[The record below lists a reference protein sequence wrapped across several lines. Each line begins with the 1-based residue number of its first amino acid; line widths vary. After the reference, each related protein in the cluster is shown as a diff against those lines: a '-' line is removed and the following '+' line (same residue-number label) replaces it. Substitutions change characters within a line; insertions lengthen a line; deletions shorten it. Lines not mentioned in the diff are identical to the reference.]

1 MAATETGGAERVSL
15 GIQAAVYATGIFA
28 NSGTVVVWVLMPLW
42 LVSLEASP
50 FEVGIAIGWRSVL
63 PFFLAIPGG
72 AAMDRVGVK
81 RLVLV
86 SAAFGVLIPPL
97 FPLLPWVA
105 AVIALQTVSGI
116 PGAMGW
122 IGCQAMLGQVMKG
135 DPLYTGRMSFY
146 LRIGTLFGPIL
157 TGAAW
162 DFYGPWGGFGILTLW
177 SLFALIAAVCLPD
190 VRPQTEP
197 VPAGGPAAPK
207 RRAAINLRDYADAL
221 RLLLIPLIALVV
233 MVSLMR
239 MSAATI
245 VGSFYVVYLKQIGYT
260 GSVIGL
266 LIGSGQLISAGGA
279 LLAAPLARYLRDY
292 WVLIGATA
300 LSIMA
305 VMVTP
310 LLTAFIPLLIA
321 AGLRGLGTGL
331 TQPLMISIGQKA
343 AGIRNQGKSAAL
355 RTSINR
361 VAEALVPI
369 TMGAVAQLYGIE
381 DAFLIVCGVLMVAV
395 IAVAL
400 TVFLRPEING

>member
-1 MAATETGGAERVSL
+1 MVATDRGIAERVPL
-15 GIQAAVYATGIFA
+15 GIQIAIYATGIFA
-28 NSGTVVVWVLMPLW
+28 NSSTVVVWVLMPLW
-42 LVSLEASP
+42 LVSLNASP
-50 FEVGIAIGWRSVL
+50 FEVGIAVGCRSVL
-63 PFFLAIPGG
+63 PFLLAIPAG
-72 AAMDRVGVK
+72 AAMDRMGVK

-86 SAAFGVLIPPL
+86 SAAVGILIPPL
-97 FPLLPWVA
+97 FPLLPWVP
-105 AVIALQTVSGI
+105 AVIALQAVSGI
-116 PGAMGW
+116 PGAVGW

-162 DFYGPWGGFGILTLW
+162 DIYGPWGGFGILTLW
-177 SLFALIAAVCLPD
+177 SLFGLIAAACLPD
-190 VRPQTEP
+190 FRPEVEQA
-197 VPAGGPAAPK
+197 PAGTPVLPK
-207 RRAAINLRDYADAL
+207 RRSAISLRDYADAF

-245 VGSFYVVYLKQIGYT
+245 IGSFYVVYLKQIGYT
-260 GSVIGL
+260 GSLIGL
-266 LIGSGQLISAGGA
+266 LIGSGQLISAGGS
-279 LLAAPLARYLRDY
+279 LLAALLTRYIRDY
-292 WVLIGATA
+292 WLLIGATA

-331 TQPLMISIGQKA
+331 TQPLMISIGQMA
-343 AGIRNQGKSAAL
+343 AGSRNQGKSAAL
-355 RTSINR
+355 RTSVNR
-361 VAEALVPI
+361 IAEAFVPI
-369 TMGAVAQLYGIE
+369 AMGAVAQLVGIE

-395 IAVAL
+395 VGVAL
-400 TVFLRPEING
+400 TVFLRPEIRG